1 MTFISSPSALPLPPL
16 LSLSSV
22 QSVVV
27 GMPSVSQVT
36 LMEEQQRQAN
46 LVRLTHIY
54 TKTLTQNTFLKMH

>member
-46 LVRLTHIY
+46 LVRLTHTY
-54 TKTLTQNTFLKMH
+54 TQKLSPKIHF